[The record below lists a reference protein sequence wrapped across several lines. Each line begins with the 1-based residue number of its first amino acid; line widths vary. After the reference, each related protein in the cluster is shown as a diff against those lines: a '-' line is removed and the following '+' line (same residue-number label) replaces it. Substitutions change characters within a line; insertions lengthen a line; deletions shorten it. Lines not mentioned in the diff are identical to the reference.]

1 MKINRLRASFGNL
14 NNDTIT
20 FHDGLNVVYA
30 PNESGKSTW
39 CAFIRAMLY
48 GIDSSERQKSGHI
61 PDRQRYAPWSGV
73 PMQGTMEI
81 TANKCE
87 ITLTRQ
93 TTQKSAPMRDF
104 TATYTGSNIPVDGM
118 TGTNAGEMLTG
129 VTKDVFRRSA
139 FVEQGAAAVNGSPEL
154 EKRILSIIS
163 TGEEDTSYSEAS
175 ERLRS
180 WQRERRYS
188 RRGLIPDLE
197 AGIEDGNRKIDAIE
211 EAASGIIRMKSEL
224 EDAEQECSQ
233 LEQDVKDARRRQREE
248 IVKNLSEAR
257 GNVKKLGAEQNA
269 ALEEANGIRNTLR
282 NSIFGSRALQDVE
295 EEAEGDLAKLELLYS
310 RKSSKNSPL
319 LLILSFLLTIAG
331 ALVYEKIQNTAILVV
346 TAFFCLATL
355 VLLMFFAKRRREINE
370 TEAAIR
376 GVLQKYGASDQEKIT
391 EKLDEYHALNI
402 SLKKAEEREHKA
414 KEKFDTAAAVLEKL
428 ENSVL
433 GELDSSA
440 DSESS
445 VLWKK
450 LSERRNDVIRLSN
463 NIASETGRLMTMGD
477 PLVLGADIKC
487 MEEELRVIR
496 NEYDAISLAID
507 TLKDADDEIQSRF
520 SPELGRIASEYMS
533 EVTGGRYEEIFL
545 NKDFS
550 ARARTRNDSVA
561 RESEYLSA
569 GTYDLLYL
577 AVRLAVCELALPEGE
592 TCPLI
597 IDDALVNL
605 DQERFDQAMNLLREI
620 SKDRQVILFTCRK

>member
-14 NNDTIT
+14 NNDTIA

-129 VTKDVFRRSA
+129 ITKDVFRRSA

-163 TGEEDTSYSEAS
+163 TGEEDTSYSEAN

-197 AGIEDGNRKIDAIE
+197 AGIEDGHRKIEAIE
-211 EAASGIIRMKSEL
+211 EAASGIIQMKSEL

-257 GNVKKLGAEQNA
+257 ENVKILGAEQNA
-269 ALEEANGIRNTLR
+269 ALEEANGIRNALR
-282 NSIFGSRALQDVE
+282 SSIFGSRALQDVE
-295 EEAEGDLAKLELLYS
+295 DEAEGDLAKLEQLYS
-310 RKSSKNSPL
+310 RKSGKNSPL
-319 LLILSFLLTIAG
+319 LLIISFLLTIAG
-331 ALVYEKIQNTAILVV
+331 ALVYEKIQNTVVLIV
-346 TAFFCLATL
+346 TAFFCLVSL
-355 VLLMFFAKRRREINE
+355 VFLMFFAKRRREIND
-370 TEAAIR
+370 TEAEIL
-376 GVLQKYGASDQEKIT
+376 GVLKKYGASDREKIT

-414 KEKFDTAAAVLEKL
+414 KEKYDAAAAVLEKL

-433 GELDSSA
+433 GELDSSV
-440 DSESS
+440 DSGAA

-450 LSERRNDVIRLSN
+450 LSERRKDVIRLSN

-520 SPELGRIASEYMS
+520 SPELGRVASEYMS

-550 ARARTRNDSVA
+550 ARARTRNDSIA

-605 DQERFDQAMNLLREI
+605 DQERFEQAMNLLREI